1 MGKKKEAAGPT
12 APPKKT
18 GMTMAQ
24 VGIIRALK
32 KRGYDQA
39 GTDIPVQ
46 MVSDKHKIDITA
58 DAAVVQGTGISIPL
72 GKGAI
77 NKLMAALPK

>member
-1 MGKKKEAAGPT
+1 MGKKKEGAV
-12 APPKKT
+12 APAPSKKT
-18 GMTMAQ
+18 GMNMAQ

-32 KRGYDQA
+32 KRGYTQA
-39 GTDIPVQ
+39 GTVIPIQ
-46 MVSDKHKIDITA
+46 MSSGNTKIDITA
-58 DAAVVQGTGISIPL
+58 DAAVVQGTDISIPL